1 MKGKAVFAVGGN
13 ALIKDRQHQTVE
25 DQYRTAGEAAE
36 HIADMIQD
44 GWDVVVTHGNAPQV
58 GFILR
63 RSELASD
70 ELHEIPLDVCD
81 ADAQGAI
88 GYALQQNLLN
98 IFGER
103 KMSKTVVTLI
113 TQTEVDPDDLA
124 FTHPTKA
131 IGGVM
136 TRPEAMERS
145 EREGWQ
151 IVEEVGRG
159 WRRVV
164 ASPEPRRIIELEAIQ
179 ALLESGIVTI
189 ATGGG
194 GIPVV
199 ADEHG
204 NLHGVPAVI
213 DKDLTS
219 SLLAI
224 RVEADLLVI
233 GTSVKKVALNW
244 GKPDQRWIDQ
254 MTVEEAK
261 RRLAEGTHFAP
272 GSMKPKVEAV
282 VRYLEGGGKRAII
295 SDLESV
301 RRALDGEAGTQF
313 VP

>member
-25 DQYRTAGEAAE
+25 DQYRIAGEAAE

-113 TQTEVDPDDLA
+113 TQTEVDPDDPA

-179 ALLESGIVTI
+179 ALLASGIVTI

-204 NLHGVPAVI
+204 NLHGVPAV
-213 DKDLTS
+213 
-219 SLLAI
+219 
-224 RVEADLLVI
+224 
-233 GTSVKKVALNW
+233 NW

-295 SDLESV
+295 SDLEGV

>member
-63 RSELASD
+63 RSELASG

-113 TQTEVDPDDLA
+113 TQTEVDPDDPA

-164 ASPEPRRIIELEAIQ
+164 ASPEPRRIIELDAIQ
-179 ALLESGIVTI
+179 ALLASGIVTI

-213 DKDLTS
+213 DKDLTA

-244 GKPDQRWIDQ
+244 GKPDQRWIDR

>member
-179 ALLESGIVTI
+179 ALLASGIVTI

-204 NLHGVPAVI
+204 NRHGVPAVI

-233 GTSVKKVALNW
+233 GTSVEKVALNW

-295 SDLESV
+295 SDLEGV

>member
-25 DQYRTAGEAAE
+25 DQYRTAGEAAA

-63 RSELASD
+63 RSELASS

-98 IFGER
+98 IFGKR

-113 TQTEVDPDDLA
+113 TQTEVDPDDPA

-131 IGGVM
+131 IGAVM

-179 ALLESGIVTI
+179 ALLASGIVTI

-213 DKDLTS
+213 DKDLTA

>member
-179 ALLESGIVTI
+179 ALLASGIVTI

-233 GTSVKKVALNW
+233 GTSVEKVALNW

-295 SDLESV
+295 SDLEGV